1 MSSTMLK
8 TMKREWDKMIREKMI
23 FIVILF
29 IPFLVNILIGF
40 EFSKNQIQNISMAIY
55 DQDNSSLSRMIAQQ
69 FAENEIFHVNYYI
82 DNSEQMKQLFDESHI
97 RVGMI
102 IPKNFSKDVA
112 ELKSPTIMMI
122 YDGSHMSIAST
133 AKSKASEILLT
144 LKTGILI
151 KLIEGKLSLPADVAE
166 KMALSIKFSNRMLYN
181 PAKSF
186 KNFLNPGF
194 STAIVQTAI
203 VLMGAVAI
211 RTEEIEGGKRNRI
224 GYYLGKALFYSI
236 MGGISL
242 IMSIWIQSNIF
253 DIPFRGQMREAILLS
268 FVLSM
273 AVAVFSLTIS
283 VWVKHEMLAT
293 QINAVLFI
301 PNTIMVGYTWPLIAM
316 PKPYQILGR
325 LFPFYRYADNLR
337 DMFLKGSSLS
347 HMMKDIQWLII
358 YIAFV
363 SFVGLLGM
371 IFFRKTETE
380 ELGKEM
386 EAIVL
391 S

>member
-1 MSSTMLK
+1 
-8 TMKREWDKMIREKMI
+8 MKREWDKMIQEKII
-23 FIVILF
+23 FIVILL

-40 EFSKNQIQNISMAIY
+40 EFSKNQIQNIPMAIY
-55 DQDNSSLSRMIAQQ
+55 DQDNSPMSRMIVQQ
-69 FAENEIFHVNYYI
+69 FAENEIFDVRYYI
-82 DNSEQMKQLFDESHI
+82 DNSEEMKRLFDESHI
-97 RVGMI
+97 RSGMI

-112 ELKSPTIMMI
+112 ELKSPAIMML

-133 AKSKASEILLT
+133 AKSRATEILLT
-144 LKTGILI
+144 LKTGVLM

-211 RTEEIEGGKRNRI
+211 RTEEIEEEKGNKI

-236 MGGISL
+236 IGWISL
-242 IMSIWIQSNIF
+242 ILSIWIQSHIF
-253 DIPFRGQMREAILLS
+253 NIPFRGQMREAIFLSYLLA
-268 FVLSM
+268 L
-273 AVAVFSLTIS
+273 AVTVFSLTIS

-301 PNTIMVGYTWPLIAM
+301 PNTIMVGYTWPLMAM
-316 PKPYQILGR
+316 PKPYQVLGQ
-325 LFPFYRYADNLR
+325 LFPFYHYADNLR
-337 DMFLKGSSLS
+337 NMFLKGSALS
-347 HMMKDIQWLII
+347 SMMKDIQWLII
-358 YIAFV
+358 YIGFV

-371 IFFRKTETE
+371 IFFRKTESE
-380 ELGKEM
+380 GLGKEM